1 MAHSTLDPRGA
12 AGDLVGVGDSVADAT
27 VTTATATGTTDTVAD
42 ATATDDTVAT
52 GTVTD
57 ATAVILGKIAGPC
70 GVKGWLKVHSF
81 TRPPAQIL
89 RYQNWL
95 LAADRGAGDAAW
107 RPARVES
114 TREASPKLLAK
125 LTGVD
130 DRTAG
135 AALAGRWIAVAESQL
150 EKLPAGEY
158 YWSDL
163 IGLTVVNRDGVELGA
178 VENLIETGAN
188 DVLVVRD
195 GGLERLLPW
204 APRVIDEVEMDAGRL
219 RVDWGADWD
228 APAGD
233 SVAADVADVAGVS
246 AAGAAGAAN

>member
-1 MAHSTLDPRGA
+1 MAHSILDPRGA

-27 VTTATATGTTDTVAD
+27 GTTGTDNTVTDTTVAD
-42 ATATDDTVAT
+42 DTVTDDTVTA
-52 GTVTD
+52 D
-57 ATAVILGKIAGPC
+57 AAVILGKIAGPY

-114 TREASPKLLAK
+114 TREAGPKLLAK

-233 SVAADVADVAGVS
+233 SVAADVAGADAADVAG
-246 AAGAAGAAN
+246 AGAAGAAN